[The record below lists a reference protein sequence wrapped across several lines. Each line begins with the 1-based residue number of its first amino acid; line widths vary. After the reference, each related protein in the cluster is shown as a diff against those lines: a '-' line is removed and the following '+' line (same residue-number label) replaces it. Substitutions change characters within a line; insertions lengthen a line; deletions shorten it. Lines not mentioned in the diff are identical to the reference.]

1 MEKANELSRLLM
13 NASQMMGHPLGL
25 IYSTVGHY
33 MRV

>member
-1 MEKANELSRLLM
+1 MEKANELSRRLM
-13 NASQMMGHPLGL
+13 NDLEMMGYPLDL

>member
-1 MEKANELSRLLM
+1 MEKANELSRCLM
-13 NASQMMGHPLGL
+13 NDLEMMGDPLGL